1 MNPTVV
7 ARGVVEQTRDL
18 GDNTGLVWQ
27 ARNYRPRHSGPHAD
41 VYIYG
46 LVNGKRTYHLQ
57 DDINLTK
64 LIQRNKL
71 LKDARARATASYD
84 HLFSDRVF
92 GSEEKKLLVE
102 VDFDKF
108 CLNIP
113 ATLMAV
119 EAPKLVKG
127 QMLGAIDFL
136 AKPLVLKKGGTILF
150 GPGGAGKS
158 STGFLSAIAVD
169 SGTNGIWGTVATRS
183 LLVNLERPEDTIIR
197 RIFATNSALGL
208 ESDRPLA
215 VLTARGKTL
224 TGIEPVVRRYIQDEG
239 IGFVVLDSI
248 SRAGM
253 GKLTDDDTAN
263 ATVDILNSF
272 GIAWLAIGH
281 TSKENPNEVFGSV
294 HYANGADIV
303 AKLSSE
309 RRGPLELG
317 VRIEVTKANDIIFPE
332 PMTLKYTFDEEYGL
346 HGAKIVGP
354 DTYPELSKDTRTL
367 PQKITDY
374 LLGEAGQ
381 ASATQI
387 AEAMGVD
394 RSAVSRIL
402 NSDDRYSKMPNT
414 GGGRAQLYAVRPS
427 DDVMRFE

>member
-1 MNPTVV
+1 MKPKVV
-7 ARGVVEQTRDL
+7 ARGAVEQVRMMGDDGFGLVMRAEDIRDSRTGLHATLKLMGVKPDSAPRFLAGTTCNVTRDEE
-18 GDNTGLVWQ
+18 
-27 ARNYRPRHSGPHAD
+27 R
-41 VYIYG
+41 
-46 LVNGKRTYHLQ
+46 
-57 DDINLTK
+57 TK
-64 LIQRNKL
+64 LLNTARRQSGEYEERMFGGPEYKAL
-71 LKDARARATASYD
+71 LKRDYD
-84 HLFSDRVF
+84 IFCFSISD
-92 GSEEKKLLVE
+92 
-102 VDFDKF
+102 
-108 CLNIP
+108 
-113 ATLMAV
+113 TLMAV
-119 EAPKLVKG
+119 EAPKLVRG
-127 QMLGAIDFL
+127 EMLGPIDFL

-150 GPGGAGKS
+150 GPGGSGKS
-158 STGFLSAIAVD
+158 YTGFLSAIAVD

-183 LLVNLERPEDTIIR
+183 LLVNLERPEDTIVR

-215 VLTARGKTL
+215 VMTARGKTL

-272 GIAWLAIGH
+272 GVAWLAIGH
-281 TSKENPNEVFGSV
+281 TSKDNPNEVFGSV

-332 PMTLKYTFDEEYGL
+332 PMTLRYTFDEEYGL
-346 HGAKIVGP
+346 HTAKIVGP

-374 LLGEAGQ
+374 LLEEAGQ
-381 ASATQI
+381 ASATEI
-387 AEAMGVD
+387 AGVFKVTP
-394 RSAVSRIL
+394 SGVSRIL
-402 NSDDRYSKMPNT
+402 NTDERFVSL
-414 GGGRAQLYAVRPS
+414 GRQGKEVIYAVKHN
-427 DDVMRFE
+427 V

>member
-1 MNPTVV
+1 MVGDDGFGLVMRAEGMRDTYTGLH
-7 ARGVVEQTRDL
+7 ATLKLMGVKPGSPPRFLAGTTCNVTRDEE
-18 GDNTGLVWQ
+18 
-27 ARNYRPRHSGPHAD
+27 R
-41 VYIYG
+41 
-46 LVNGKRTYHLQ
+46 
-57 DDINLTK
+57 TK
-64 LIQRNKL
+64 LLNTARRQSGEYEERMFGGPECKAL
-71 LKDARARATASYD
+71 LKR
-84 HLFSDRVF
+84 
-92 GSEEKKLLVE
+92 
-102 VDFDKF
+102 DFDLF
-108 CLNIP
+108 CFSISD
-113 ATLMAV
+113 TLMAV
-119 EAPKLVKG
+119 ESPKLVRG
-127 QMLGAIDFL
+127 EMLGPIDFL
-136 AKPLVLKKGGTILF
+136 AKPLVLKGGGTILF

-158 STGFLSAIAVD
+158 STGFLAATAVD

-197 RIFATNSALGL
+197 RIFATNGALGL
-208 ESDRPLA
+208 ESERPLA

-224 TGIEPVVRRYIQDEG
+224 TGIESVVRRYIQDEG

-281 TSKENPNEVFGSV
+281 TAKDNPNEVFGSI

-309 RRGPLELG
+309 RVGPLELG
-317 VRIEVTKANDIIFPE
+317 VRIEITKANDIIFPE
-332 PMTLKYTFDEEYGL
+332 PMTLRYTFDEEYGL
-346 HGAKIVGP
+346 HDAKIVGP

-374 LLGEAGQ
+374 LLREAGQ
-381 ASATQI
+381 ATATEI